1 MALEQRV
8 DRVESFVHDGYVE
21 IRLHASQRGDDID
34 DEIDLDLRI
43 RLPPE
48 EYTDDEL
55 RDNALTE
62 ASDFLRELAADVE
75 S

>member
-8 DRVESFVHDGYVE
+8 DRVESVVHDGYVE
-21 IRLHASQRGDDID
+21 VRLHASLRGDDIA
-34 DEIDLDLRI
+34 DEVDLDLRV

-48 EYTDDEL
+48 EWTEEEL
-55 RDNALTE
+55 IENALNE
-62 ASDFLRELAADVE
+62 ACEFLRELAAGMP